1 MAGCR
6 RRPQWLSLGLL
17 AAGTAVAAAPSPSPA
32 PASAA
37 VRPAAP
43 AAAGAPATAAEQAE
57 LLLYL
62 SEFEDTQDDGIDPA
76 DLPPLPEEG
85 DDAR

>member
-17 AAGTAVAAAPSPSPA
+17 PAGTAVAAAPPPSPA
-32 PASAA
+32 TASAA
-37 VRPAAP
+37 ARPAA
-43 AAAGAPATAAEQAE
+43 AAAGAPVTAAEQAE
-57 LLLYL
+57 LLLYM

-76 DLPPLPEEG
+76 DLPPLPED

>member
-17 AAGTAVAAAPSPSPA
+17 AAGTAVAAAPSPA
-32 PASAA
+32 T
-37 VRPAAP
+37 AP
-43 AAAGAPATAAEQAE
+43 AAARPAAAAAGVPATAAEQAE

-76 DLPPLPEEG
+76 DLPPLPEDG
-85 DDAR
+85 DDAH

>member
-32 PASAA
+32 TASAA
-37 VRPAAP
+37 APP
-43 AAAGAPATAAEQAE
+43 AAAVGVPATAAEQAE

-76 DLPPLPEEG
+76 DLPLLPEDG

>member
-32 PASAA
+32 TAPAAA
-37 VRPAAP
+37 RPAA
-43 AAAGAPATAAEQAE
+43 ATAGAPATAAEQAE

-76 DLPPLPEEG
+76 DLPPLPEDG